1 MKTLALT
8 PVNIVIRLAK
18 ALLTLAVGVY
28 GIIVVFGNLTDYQT
42 NYKFIRHVMTMD
54 TTYPDNT
61 MMYRAIHDSRLHHL
75 TYRIIIFFE
84 VLIAIFCT
92 KGGIDMLRNLEADAE
107 TFHESKRS
115 GILGMLLGLILW
127 FFSFQAVAGE
137 WFGMWMS
144 KEWNGLPD
152 AARLTQYISTILV
165 FVALKNDG

>member
-28 GIIVVFGNLTDYQT
+28 GI
-42 NYKFIRHVMTMD
+42 
-54 TTYPDNT
+54 
-61 MMYRAIHDSRLHHL
+61 
-75 TYRIIIFFE
+75 
-84 VLIAIFCT
+84 IAIFCT